1 MRFSALGDVAM
12 LAPVVREYAA
22 RHTDDE
28 LWVMSKP
35 FHAPLFEGMAP
46 NVHFLAKDPKKDYK
60 GIRGLYRL
68 FRELYAMHF
77 DLVVDEHD
85 VLRTKFL
92 RKLFRLHGYKVSH
105 INKHRSLRRKI
116 TAPEGKKELF
126 RLPTAFENYSEA
138 LGASS
143 EELRVKSEEFK
154 LRGEKEDVSEEC
166 QSNSNSNSS
175 LFTLHSS
182 LKIGLAPFAA
192 HQGKIY
198 PVERM
203 ERVIELLIERRPECR
218 IILFG
223 GGGKER
229 EQMTAWAERYSN
241 VELASTLS
249 EELRVKSEESRE
261 ALDASSEKLRVKSE
275 KSHADDIQ
283 SNGNLNFSLTLNNS
297 SSLSTL
303 HSSLYYEL
311 QLMKDLDVMV
321 SMDSGNMHMASLM
334 GTRVVS
340 IWGATHP
347 WAGFLGWGQNEA
359 DCVQRHDLKCRP
371 CSIYGNKP
379 CLRGDMECM
388 NIEPSKVVEQILK

>member
-46 NVHFLAKDPKKDYK
+46 NVNFLAKDPKKDYK

-68 FRELYAMHF
+68 FRELDAMHF

-126 RLPTAFENYSEA
+126 RLPTAFENYAMA
-138 LGASS
+138 LGEPLSEKLKTKSEKSRTHFVGSEELS
-143 EELRVKSEEFK
+143 EELRVKREEFE
-154 LRGEKEDVSEEC
+154 LAFEC
-166 QSNSNSNSS
+166 MSSAWDSS
-175 LFTLHSS
+175 LSTFHSS
-182 LKIGLAPFAA
+182 LPRAARIGLAPFAA

-203 ERVIELLIERRPECR
+203 ERVIELLIERRPDCR

-223 GGGKER
+223 GGGKEM
-229 EQMTAWAERYSN
+229 EQMTAWAEKYSN

-249 EELRVKSEESRE
+249 E
-261 ALDASSEKLRVKSE
+261 KLRVKSE
-275 KSHADDIQ
+275 KFHADDIQ
-283 SNGNLNFSLTLNNS
+283 SNGNLN

-303 HSSLYYEL
+303 HSSLYHEL
-311 QLMKDLDVMV
+311 QLMKTLDVMV

-347 WAGFLGWGQNEA
+347 WAGFLGWGQSEA

-388 NIEPSKVVEQILK
+388 NISEEEIVEKILKSEK